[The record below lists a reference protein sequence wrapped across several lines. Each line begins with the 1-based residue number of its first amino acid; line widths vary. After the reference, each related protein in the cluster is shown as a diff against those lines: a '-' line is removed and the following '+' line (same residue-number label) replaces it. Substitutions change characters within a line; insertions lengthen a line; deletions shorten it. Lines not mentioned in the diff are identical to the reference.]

1 VPAGNPSD
9 PSYVLPLLA
18 KVQRAMAHVKTSQR
32 LRGQSVAGDLGMHD
46 EAPRQALHAQSILT
60 VGIPKTIEP
69 IKENPSS
76 KEIHDI
82 LEAAGLHRIRTP
94 PQVQLVCTTGYS
106 RPLVESHIANLLAR
120 GAGQVRYEGLE
131 GAVRQHGMIV
141 LAYNRAVVVH
151 IRRQQLSKRAQKFR
165 RLLGLKSPKI
175 NEINHPKN

>member
-1 VPAGNPSD
+1 MPAGNPSD

-32 LRGQSVAGDLGMHD
+32 LRVQSVAGDLGMHD

-106 RPLVESHIANLLAR
+106 RPLVESHIAKLLAR

-141 LAYNRAVVVH
+141 LAYNRASWYTSVGSSY
-151 IRRQQLSKRAQKFR
+151 R
-165 RLLGLKSPKI
+165 
-175 NEINHPKN
+175 NEHKNSVDCSG